1 MKNRGL
7 SLALLAVVIAAFA
20 AALPAISQTA
30 GLIQTGSSSLPQGQY
45 MLTNLRTGQAVY
57 VEIDAGGRLLA
68 QDPRALVWS
77 VTPAT
82 NNGYGTPPSVLPSFG
97 SSPDTTGDT
106 SQQKPGSMWGG
117 LLRQGVQSIMNN
129 KMQPGATPIPQQ

>member
-7 SLALLAVVIAAFA
+7 SLSLLLLALAGFS

-30 GLIQTGSSSLPQGQY
+30 GLIPTGSTSLPQGQY

-57 VEIDAGGRLLA
+57 VEIDPGGRLLA
-68 QDPRALVWS
+68 QDPRALQWS
-77 VTPAT
+77 VTPA
-82 NNGYGTPPSVLPSFG
+82 NNGYGTPPAVLPSFG
-97 SSPDTTGDT
+97 NPADTTSDT
-106 SQQKPGSMWGG
+106 GQQKQGSMWGG

-129 KMQPGATPIPQQ
+129 KTQPVVTPSPQQ